1 VLALVALLDLELE
14 QLDVK
19 IAFLHEDLDEE
30 IYMEQP
36 EGFVQNRSKKFV
48 SDSRNHCMVSGNRP
62 DSSTRNLT
70 LSW

>member
-19 IAFLHEDLDEE
+19 IAFLHGYLDDE

-36 EGFVQNRSKKFV
+36 
-48 SDSRNHCMVSGNRP
+48 
-62 DSSTRNLT
+62 
-70 LSW
+70 